1 MTARYHLLTRL
12 VPYLRPYWPLL
23 ALGGLLALVVSGSEA
38 FIAWL
43 VKPAMDDI
51 FLKRDVTMLRLIPLV
66 LLVTYVIKGA
76 GRFGQSYLMAS
87 VGERVIA
94 RIRGELYAHIQSM
107 PLSFFA
113 SLHSAE
119 LMTRVVTDVNRLARL
134 SSTVLVMAVR
144 HVGTIV
150 ALIVVMFLRE
160 WVLALIAIAVFPVVG
175 LAVRII
181 GRKLYKINR
190 RAQQKIAELNVVLQE
205 SFTGTKIVK
214 AFGRE
219 RLEQERFDQVNY
231 RLLALSL

>member
-23 ALGGLLALVVSGSEA
+23 ALGGVLALVVSGSEA

-66 LLVTYVIKGA
+66 LLATYVIKGA

-113 SLHSAE
+113 SCTPPS
-119 LMTRVVTDVNRLARL
+119 
-134 SSTVLVMAVR
+134 
-144 HVGTIV
+144 
-150 ALIVVMFLRE
+150 
-160 WVLALIAIAVFPVVG
+160 
-175 LAVRII
+175 
-181 GRKLYKINR
+181 
-190 RAQQKIAELNVVLQE
+190 
-205 SFTGTKIVK
+205 
-214 AFGRE
+214 
-219 RLEQERFDQVNY
+219 
-231 RLLALSL
+231 